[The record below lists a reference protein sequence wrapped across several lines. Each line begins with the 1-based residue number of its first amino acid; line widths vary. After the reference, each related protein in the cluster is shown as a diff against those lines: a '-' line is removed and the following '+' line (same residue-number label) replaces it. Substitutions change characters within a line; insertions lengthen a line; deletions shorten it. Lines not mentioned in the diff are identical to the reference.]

1 MDQKYYKAYEQRY
14 KTVHSQTGMAW
25 AGETPSKVLEEI
37 LKKYSINTNSA
48 ILEIGCGEGQNA
60 LFLQKQGY
68 NIKASD
74 VSNEAIKWCKQNAI
88 KNNIPETNYFVL
100 DVLDNNFQDS
110 FDCIITVST
119 LHMLVLEEDRKGFLD
134 FIYNHLNKN
143 GIAIIT
149 VMGDGQKERNDCD
162 ITKAFD
168 LSEREFNNQKINV
181 TSTSCKIVNWQ
192 TLFKEFNNSNLK
204 VIENYISEEISG
216 FNVSMVSIVSK
227 K

>member
-1 MDQKYYKAYEQRY
+1 MKQEYYKAYDQRY
-14 KTVHSQTGMAW
+14 KTVHSQTGLAW
-25 AGETPSKVLEEI
+25 AGETPSVI
-37 LKKYSINTNSA
+37 LQKILQKYSINTNSA

-74 VSNEAIKWCKQNAI
+74 VSGEAINWCKQNSI
-88 KNNIPETNYFVL
+88 KNNLSPDNYFVL
-100 DVLDNNFQDS
+100 DVLDNNLKDK

-119 LHMLVLEEDRKGFLD
+119 LHMLVLDEDRKQFLD

-149 VMGDGQKERNDCD
+149 IMGDGIMERKDCD

-168 LSEREFNNQKINV
+168 LSERDFNNQKIQV

-192 TLFKEFNNSNLK
+192 TFLTELDNSNLK
-204 VIENYISEEISG
+204 VLDNYISEEISG
-216 FNVSMVSIVSK
+216 FNLSMVAIVSK

>member
-74 VSNEAIKWCKQNAI
+74 VSNEAINWCKQNAI

-119 LHMLVLEEDRKGFLD
+119 LPMLVLEEDRKGFLD

-181 TSTSCKIVNWQ
+181 A
-192 TLFKEFNNSNLK
+192 
-204 VIENYISEEISG
+204 
-216 FNVSMVSIVSK
+216 
-227 K
+227 